1 MENNSLL
8 KITLEYAFDEMEES
22 MINWILTNE
31 LEKNEK
37 LNILMKLNDDR
48 IKQILLNAG
57 FKEEYLKTI

>member
-22 MINWILTNE
+22 MINWILVNE
-31 LEKNEK
+31 LEKAEK
-37 LNILMKLNDDR
+37 LNILIKLNDNR

>member
-1 MENNSLL
+1 
-8 KITLEYAFDEMEES
+8 